1 MPAFFISGALLD
13 FAFAGSS
20 VMTASMRHEDFAAL
34 AGRTCRLTPSPA
46 ADGAGE
52 LAGTLSEVG
61 ERRER
66 QGYEQ
71 FALLFRADGE
81 PRQGLYDVVFDGE
94 PARAIFLVPVGIEGG
109 QVVYEACFNRAIGA
123 A

>member
-1 MPAFFISGALLD
+1 
-13 FAFAGSS
+13 
-20 VMTASMRHEDFAAL
+20 MTASMRHEDFAAL
-34 AGRTCRLTPSPA
+34 AGRPCRLIAQPE
-46 ADGAGE
+46 DGGGE
-52 LAGTLSEVG
+52 RTGVLSDVE

-71 FALLFRADGE
+71 FALLFRADGA
-81 PRQGLYDVVFDGE
+81 PQQGLYDVVFDGE
-94 PARAIFLVPVGIEGG
+94 PVRQIFLVPIGIEGG

>member
-1 MPAFFISGALLD
+1 
-13 FAFAGSS
+13 
-20 VMTASMRHEDFAAL
+20 MTASMRYEDFAAL
-34 AGRTCRLTPSPA
+34 VGRACRLTPSPA
-46 ADGAGE
+46 TDGAGE
-52 LAGTLSEVG
+52 LVGTLDEVG

-71 FALLFRADGE
+71 FALLFRTGGE

-94 PARAIFLVPVGIEGG
+94 PAREIFLVPIGIEGDR
-109 QVVYEACFNRAIGA
+109 VVYEACFNRTIGA